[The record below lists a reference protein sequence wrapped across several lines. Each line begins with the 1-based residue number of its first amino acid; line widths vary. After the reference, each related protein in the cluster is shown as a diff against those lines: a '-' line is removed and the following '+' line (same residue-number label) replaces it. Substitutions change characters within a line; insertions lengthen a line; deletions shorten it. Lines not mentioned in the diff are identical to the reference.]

1 MAQQTIV
8 IEVPGKSI
16 SELEPTSSVSPNDVL
31 PVVQGEETKKAP
43 LEQVAD
49 LVKAGLGSAASKNE
63 EDFAT
68 PDTVLSVAQASQLR
82 DDAQNERIDNVEF
95 SVTTIA
101 NGTDASFN
109 TYAEMIAYTPPQAN
123 VSVRVNADPDT
134 EKNGTYTWN
143 GSTYTKGFDLKL
155 AVIQEAEEFIL
166 NNKIDASLVYEELKG
181 FALFSDSHLVASTV
195 ISTFFIEVQAGD
207 ILTVQSALGDSN
219 TGSKI
224 DYAFQ
229 LDTNRKMKSVLFS
242 YISTGLNVMQTYS
255 VTAQEK
261 GFIALRVRTGD
272 PSFSYDISKQEN
284 IFVTP
289 TLLKSEKNANLGIVE
304 HVSSL
309 PIYQKQDFSNS
320 QYEIGYVINIDGTK
334 TNTSDMT
341 WRNYYIDV
349 KQGDVVEVFA
359 TTGDGTTNLDMS
371 FVVQLSKDKTFL
383 NNLKSFKTT
392 GYAYNIASATV
403 VAEKEGYIYIRAR
416 VGTKPKILR
425 TRANF
430 MQRSDFGLMLE
441 ENIVTTTDLTN
452 YPYFDTN
459 YIYDVGGIK
468 TSVPIESGW
477 RSYFFECDK
486 GDIFTYNGR
495 VGSGTVGQQML
506 YIAQFDSNR
515 NYISTLATYTSTGNN
530 AAIANLVG
538 TATQSGFVYVRA
550 RTMTAA
556 NPAYTIFKSSKNFAS
571 NSDVSNALTKV
582 SAIDTKLNQTIG
594 IINDT
599 VQLKVEEA
607 LDGNIDQKINEIAAE
622 KVTEIAASTIE
633 SNVAEAIANS
643 DVSNITKV
651 DVQLEKLPV
660 STSNDHGYNFAPFT
674 QNNVVTFDDY
684 QYVVVVD
691 NNRNPI
697 ILQRY
702 KLGSWNTFDLSTIA
716 GNPFASPNAGD
727 GHNNFGVTVTKN
739 GFILITGNHHNN
751 VCRCVISNNPH
762 DISGWQRIYY
772 TDSTVVTYPRFV
784 RYPDGT
790 TQAFWREGQSGDGA
804 FFASIFDDVNKVF
817 NVKVKLID
825 QASTVVSNPY
835 EQRVGVAS
843 DGSLHLCWGYRTQA
857 SSANTNFGMFYAKS
871 SDKGVTWTSASGANS
886 YALPLNDV
894 RSELIFNAPAGSGF
908 VNQNGGCCDLNSRYH
923 TVITQYDGNDKTQ
936 ICHIWFDGSI
946 WKSELVS
953 DFTFKY
959 DLSGPLTTNQLS
971 RPLIAVTQFGKIFV
985 LYRTSHMNRQNHIR
999 CIDVSTPNAPID
1011 FCLTKFNMNL
1021 LELSLN
1027 TDYAI
1032 NSNELVFLLSRGA
1045 GDVENALWKNQ
1056 STYLLTAPLMI

>member
-1 MAQQTIV
+1 
-8 IEVPGKSI
+8 
-16 SELEPTSSVSPNDVL
+16 
-31 PVVQGEETKKAP
+31 
-43 LEQVAD
+43 
-49 LVKAGLGSAASKNE
+49 
-63 EDFAT
+63 
-68 PDTVLSVAQASQLR
+68 
-82 DDAQNERIDNVEF
+82 
-95 SVTTIA
+95 
-101 NGTDASFN
+101 
-109 TYAEMIAYTPPQAN
+109 
-123 VSVRVNADPDT
+123 
-134 EKNGTYTWN
+134 
-143 GSTYTKGFDLKL
+143 
-155 AVIQEAEEFIL
+155 
-166 NNKIDASLVYEELKG
+166 
-181 FALFSDSHLVASTV
+181 
-195 ISTFFIEVQAGD
+195 
-207 ILTVQSALGDSN
+207 
-219 TGSKI
+219 
-224 DYAFQ
+224 
-229 LDTNRKMKSVLFS
+229 
-242 YISTGLNVMQTYS
+242 
-255 VTAQEK
+255 
-261 GFIALRVRTGD
+261 
-272 PSFSYDISKQEN
+272 
-284 IFVTP
+284 
-289 TLLKSEKNANLGIVE
+289 
-304 HVSSL
+304 
-309 PIYQKQDFSNS
+309 
-320 QYEIGYVINIDGTK
+320 
-334 TNTSDMT
+334 
-341 WRNYYIDV
+341 
-349 KQGDVVEVFA
+349 
-359 TTGDGTTNLDMS
+359 
-371 FVVQLSKDKTFL
+371 
-383 NNLKSFKTT
+383 
-392 GYAYNIASATV
+392 
-403 VAEKEGYIYIRAR
+403 
-416 VGTKPKILR
+416 
-425 TRANF
+425 
-430 MQRSDFGLMLE
+430 
-441 ENIVTTTDLTN
+441 
-452 YPYFDTN
+452 
-459 YIYDVGGIK
+459 
-468 TSVPIESGW
+468 
-477 RSYFFECDK
+477 
-486 GDIFTYNGR
+486 
-495 VGSGTVGQQML
+495 ML

-515 NYISTLATYTSTGNN
+515 NYVSTLATYTSTGNN

-571 NSDVSNALTKV
+571 NSDVSKALTKV
-582 SAIDTKLNQTIG
+582 SAIDMKLNQTIG

-607 LDGNIDQKINEIAAE
+607 LDSNIDQKINEIAAE

-684 QYVVVVD
+684 QYVIVID
-691 NNRNPI
+691 KNRSPI

-772 TDSTVVTYPRFV
+772 TNSTVVTYPRFV

-959 DLSGPLTTNQLS
+959 
-971 RPLIAVTQFGKIFV
+971 
-985 LYRTSHMNRQNHIR
+985 
-999 CIDVSTPNAPID
+999 
-1011 FCLTKFNMNL
+1011 
-1021 LELSLN
+1021 
-1027 TDYAI
+1027 
-1032 NSNELVFLLSRGA
+1032 
-1045 GDVENALWKNQ
+1045 
-1056 STYLLTAPLMI
+1056 